1 MGFSRFLGL
10 RLFGTLMP
18 LAMAVSC
25 LAALSL
31 MPVLVLRTRPA
42 FVFGRRHSA
51 AGTEPEVR
59 SARAG

>member
-1 MGFSRFLGL
+1 MGLFSRFLGL

-18 LAMAVSC
+18 LAMAISC

-42 FVFGRRHSA
+42 FIFG
-51 AGTEPEVR
+51 
-59 SARAG
+59 ARAASADTSEPREAFT